1 MVSEAAKEKL
11 LYKYVY
17 DSLANEYNMEGQSN
31 SLADLYNLAEVPFKP
46 DNTADR
52 EDQVASLLSKIPS
65 HMHGKILAVENLRAD
80 LREFS
85 TDCDEEFFVSTDRHL
100 VEVLSHFKKDNPEE
114 MRIRNKLYNLRY
126 DVEEQLNPTVK
137 VQRFNLLKQMVHNI
151 KRNKGSFDHDPL
163 NITAKRMEYFMKDIP
178 VEERLSLLDMIIKK
192 TKGSGYNYSS
202 YKSKLKQ
209 EKAEQDAE
217 NKYFEKEDN
226 QYRYEQIMKK
236 ELANASSNSERVELY
251 KEALELVN
259 DQDWSRSTKFQTKIN
274 ICNSLISIYRQEGMT
289 TELASVMRERDKFSK
304 SLDNTKLYAAKK
316 GYTYK

>member
-178 VEERLSLLDMIIKK
+178 IEERLSLLYMIIKK

-202 YKSKLKQ
+202 YNSKLKQ
-209 EKAEQDAE
+209 EKAEQYAE